1 MSNELIKD
9 RKIKISKSDIFFW
22 CLTIGG
28 IYLMIRIKDMNFS
41 LFQENKILN
50 ELFAP
55 VFTLF
60 HI

>member
-41 LFQENKILN
+41 NLFEENSKLTKFFFPI
-50 ELFAP
+50 FS
-55 VFTLF
+55 LF
-60 HI
+60 H